1 LPGMWVLGGRAGAD
15 TPPYQGAEFFAL
27 RYTGANAAPVAEDD
41 AYSMDE
47 DTILTINA
55 PGVLGNDTDADGDT
69 LTTDLV
75 AGPAVGALVLNANG
89 SFTYTPPADYF
100 GTVTFTYEAYDGT
113 DYSNTATVT
122 ITIADVPE
130 PLNVYIYLPV
140 ILK

>member
-1 LPGMWVLGGRAGAD
+1 MWVLGGRAGSD

-27 RYTGANAAPVAEDD
+27 RYTGTNVPPFAEDD
-41 AYSMDE
+41 AYNMDE
-47 DTILTINA
+47 DTVLNIAA
-55 PGVLGNDTDADGDT
+55 PGVLGNDTDANGDA
-69 LTTDLV
+69 LTADLV

-113 DYSNTATVT
+113 DYSNIATVT

-130 PLNVYIYLPV
+130 PPYIYIYLPV